1 MEISDAKLNDIFED
15 LSNKHLLMYTTKKMR
30 QLVKNVIG
38 EMDIPSAK
46 RALFVQKLQAYKFVD
61 EINQLKYGSYIRW
74 IPIHVEIDE
83 IELNT
88 GAIFCESKISDNGII
103 LLCKNRF
110 THKLFQLMFDDYLF
124 FQKLTKNE
132 TIFMAAMD
140 CLQK

>member
-88 GAIFCESKISDNGII
+88 GAIFAKVKYPIME
-103 LLCKNRF
+103 
-110 THKLFQLMFDDYLF
+110 LFCCAKTDSRTNCF
-124 FQKLTKNE
+124 N
-132 TIFMAAMD
+132 
-140 CLQK
+140 